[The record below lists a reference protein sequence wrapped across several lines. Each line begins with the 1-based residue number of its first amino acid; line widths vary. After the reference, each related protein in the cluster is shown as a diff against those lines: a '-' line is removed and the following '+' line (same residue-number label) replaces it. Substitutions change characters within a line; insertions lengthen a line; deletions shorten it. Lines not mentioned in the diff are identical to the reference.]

1 LEDAR
6 LLNDNLQLPTALLD
20 KMKDVMVRRMNDPN
34 FKGQHFQ
41 LKLPMGISGKDVRS
55 SRTES
60 PKKSAATPKTFNF
73 DGFNEAVVN
82 KSMKFDDIMRGSYH
96 NEQMLK
102 IQNRNSDQHKATR
115 QQLLKNVLSKS
126 SRGQNIGTLHVGNV
140 SLPPVFSA
148 SPKQQRRDD
157 AT

>member
-1 LEDAR
+1 
-6 LLNDNLQLPTALLD
+6 
-20 KMKDVMVRRMNDPN
+20 VRRMNDPN
-34 FKGQHFQ
+34 FNGQHFD
-41 LKLPMGISGKDVRS
+41 LKLPIGIAH
-55 SRTES
+55 TES

-73 DGFNEAVVN
+73 DGFNETFPS
-82 KSMKFDDIMRGSYH
+82 KSMKFDDVIRGSYH

-102 IQNRNSDQHKATR
+102 IQNRNSDQQKANR

-126 SRGQNIGTLHVGNV
+126 SRGPSIGTLHVGSV

-157 AT
+157 AM